1 MRDTY
6 YRNGDGFLMVYSV
19 TDSSSIE
26 DVKERYQSLMETTVR
41 KDLTH

>member
-6 YRNGDGFLMVYSV
+6 YRSGDGFLMVYSV

-26 DVKERYQSLMETTVR
+26 DVKERYESLMETTVR
-41 KDLTH
+41 TDFTL